1 MTMKKL
7 IIAIAVLGTMAHG
20 IVCAESTTNQANG
33 QPVPARRYDVAAYVW
48 PAYQFKDE
56 RWNQIFKQ
64 GIGEWEII
72 RECKPGFPGHEQPNV
87 PLWGYEDESDPKV
100 MEKKIATAVKYG
112 VNVFIYDWYWYDNQP
127 FLEKGINDGFLKAK
141 NCQDIQFFL
150 MWANH
155 DGGSSWDKKK
165 STNFF
170 WPGAVDRATF
180 DTVVDRVISR
190 YMKQP
195 NYYKIDGKPVF
206 SVYELGTLIK
216 GLGGVE
222 QTKDALAS
230 FRRKVKAAG
239 FPDLHIQTILW
250 GNIPASVSQV
260 PGDKIPSQN
269 GTVTSLGID
278 SLTSYQFCHTTSP
291 SGPYSAWAD
300 RAVGQW
306 DGWAK
311 EFSMPYF
318 PHVSVGWDTNPRRNA
333 YDPAT
338 VVERSPE
345 RFQAALESARQH
357 VDKQGL
363 RPGLITINSWN
374 EWSEGSYLEPDERYG
389 FKYLEAVKSVFGAD
403 GSLGRLLLQSWR
415 SAGVAGRT
423 CGSPHLD
430 GALEAACRR

>member
-1 MTMKKL
+1 MKIKTKMILMTL
-7 IIAIAVLGTMAHG
+7 LGAVAHG
-20 IVCAESTTNQANG
+20 IVCAESKPDQTNG

-141 NCQDIQFFL
+141 NCQDIQFYL

-165 STNFF
+165 STKFF

-180 DTVVDRVISR
+180 DTVVDRVISK

-206 SVYELGTLIK
+206 SVYELSTLIK

-230 FRRKVKAAG
+230 FRSKVKAAG
-239 FPDLHIQTILW
+239 FPDLHLQSILW
-250 GNIPASVSQV
+250 GRIPASISQV
-260 PGDKIPSQN
+260 PGDKTQSKN
-269 GTVTSLGID
+269 NTVTSLGID
-278 SLTSYQFCHTTSP
+278 SLTSYQWVHTVSP
-291 SGPYSAWAD
+291 KGPYSGWAD

-306 DGWAK
+306 SGWAK
-311 EFSMPYF
+311 EFSTPYF

-333 YDPAT
+333 YDAGT
-338 VVERSPE
+338 IVERSPE

-357 VDKQGL
+357 VDQHGL
-363 RPGLITINSWN
+363 HRLITVNAWN
-374 EWSEGSYLEPDERYG
+374 EWSEGSSLEPDERYG
-389 FKYLEAVKSVFGAD
+389 YKFLEAVKNVFGAD
-403 GSLGRLLLQSWR
+403 GSGRSV
-415 SAGVAGRT
+415 SATPALMAVPVQAET
-423 CGSPHLD
+423 PHP
-430 GALEAACRR
+430 AK

>member
-1 MTMKKL
+1 MKIKTKMILMTL
-7 IIAIAVLGTMAHG
+7 LGAVAHG
-20 IVCAESTTNQANG
+20 IVCAESKPDQTNV

-87 PLWGYEDESDPKV
+87 PLWGYEDESEPKV

-141 NCQDIQFFL
+141 NCQDIQFYL

-155 DGGSSWDKKK
+155 DGGSAWDKKK
-165 STNFF
+165 ALPKPVV

-190 YMKQP
+190 YMSQP

-206 SVYELGTLIK
+206 SIYELGTLIK

-222 QTKDALAS
+222 QTRDALAS
-230 FRRKVKAAG
+230 FRSKVKAAG
-239 FPDLHIQTILW
+239 FPDLHFQTILW
-250 GNIPASVSQV
+250 GEIPASVSQV
-260 PGDKIPSQN
+260 PGDKTQSRN
-269 GTVTSLGID
+269 NTMTALGID
-278 SLTSYQFCHTTSP
+278 SLTSYQWCHTISP
-291 SGPYSAWAD
+291 KGPYSGWAD

-306 DGWAK
+306 AGWAK

-333 YDPAT
+333 YDAGT
-338 VVERSPE
+338 IVERSPE

-357 VDKQGL
+357 VDQHGL
-363 RPGLITINSWN
+363 HRLITVNAWN
-374 EWSEGSYLEPDERYG
+374 EWSEGSSLEPDERYG
-389 FKYLEAVKSVFGAD
+389 YKFLEAVKNVFGAD
-403 GSLGRLLLQSWR
+403 GSGRSV
-415 SAGVAGRT
+415 SATPALMAVPVQAET
-423 CGSPHLD
+423 PHP
-430 GALEAACRR
+430 AK